1 MTKLSVSFRIA
12 ANHPALA
19 GHFPGDPVVPGT
31 MILDAVLE
39 AVLPMLP
46 GHRLAS
52 VRQAKFLSPLRPG
65 QDAKIEV
72 DKQGGLIRFRC
83 FRSANIIALGEISVI
98 AGD

>member
-1 MTKLSVSFRIA
+1 MTKFSISLRIPTD
-12 ANHPALA
+12 HPVLA

-39 AVLPMLP
+39 AVSSMLP

-52 VRQAKFLSPLRPG
+52 VRRAKFLLPLRPG
-65 QDAKIEV
+65 QDAKIEIHER
-72 DKQGGLIRFRC
+72 GGLIRFRC
-83 FRSANIIALGEISVI
+83 LRSADILALGEISVI

>member
-1 MTKLSVSFRIA
+1 MIKLSMSLRIA

-31 MILDAVLE
+31 MILDAVLK

-65 QDAKIEV
+65 QDAKIE
-72 DKQGGLIRFRC
+72 DDEQGDCIRHSC
-83 FRSANIIALGEISVI
+83 FRSADIIALGEISVI